1 VKLAPLSLNCYF
13 FAKKELRMARDSILT
28 WMRSLGEKG
37 RQSELELLIQ
47 NTPVEEVR
55 VPEVQGK
62 TPYILSLIYVY
73 F

>member
-1 VKLAPLSLNCYF
+1 
-13 FAKKELRMARDSILT
+13 MARDSILT